1 MKEAIKRNYPS
12 ITVLGSTGS
21 IGEQALDVAKQT
33 GTRVNA
39 ISANRNVKRMEEQAR
54 EMNVKACAMAD
65 EAAARDLKQ
74 RLADTGIRVYSGMD
88 GISEMVAVPFENDE
102 VVLNS
107 IIGEA
112 GLKPTL
118 STLQAKKRL
127 ALANKESLVC
137 AGKIVMET
145 ARQNGVAVL
154 PVDSEHSAIFQCLR
168 SGTGKEIK
176 KILLTA
182 SGGPFYGYTTEQLR
196 KITVEQALAH
206 PTWKMGAK
214 ITVDSATLM
223 NKGFE
228 VIEAVHLFGVT
239 PDRIEVLIHRESI
252 MHSAIEYTDHSVIA
266 QMSVPDM
273 RLCIQYALTH
283 PERADAV
290 IPELDFC
297 RVGALTF
304 QKPDTNAFPLLRVAT
319 DAIRVGGAVPAVVNA
334 ANEIAVAAFLSRR
347 IGLTDIFDVV
357 GETVSALEREARK
370 ETSLDGI
377 FAFDAL
383 ARACAEKRIPN
394 R

>member
-33 GTRVNA
+33 GARVNA

-137 AGKIVMET
+137 AGEIVMET
-145 ARQNGVAVL
+145 ARQNGVSVL